1 MLVNGASTTTR
12 KSDYPAAP
20 DRLVGEGESAPSA
33 VPPSISMRPSLPSSG
48 CNQRLSASALRSRP
62 CDWSPR
68 RSDLP
73 SGKRAHLRWL
83 AGVVGLLA
91 FALHPPPA
99 RANHQ
104 QDAEAATLEQ
114 LARREFGELSDAEVK
129 MLHAAP
135 TRDIAWASTNQDPNS
150 VINDPAKAKT
160 WGPERT
166 IRAEIIEWLLSN
178 PQAAKLIH
186 PSGLAVKGARITGEL
201 DLSYLTIN
209 VPVMLTVCS
218 INDGIDLR
226 YARFQSLDL
235 QGSWTGSVNGDQSV
249 SSGDVILRYGHYNE
263 VSFYRA
269 EIGGDLE
276 ATGGE
281 FVGGEPLSVVDATI
295 KGDALFH
302 EGFTTGGVV
311 DFRLARIGRSLS
323 FNNAVFTGRQDNG
336 LNAERATIGEAL
348 YWVEITTTPRT
359 QLDLSNAKAEALWD
373 DEKSWPAAGNL
384 SLDGFVYDQ
393 FTGGPNGSAARLVWL
408 RRQLVAMQSQ
418 PQPYRQLAQVLRRSG
433 RMEGAVNVEIA
444 RENAVTR
451 LDHLSFGQRLW
462 RLALDGIIG
471 YGYRPLRAVWWILGF
486 VIVGTGLFGWGYRER
501 VIAPTE
507 ERAYETF
514 MQTGETPLHYPTF
527 NSLVYSLENFLPVV
541 DLQQGEYWRPNPL
554 HSTTTIRRRQRWTD
568 ETFPARMLRWYLW
581 LHILAGWTITPLLF
595 AGLAGLLR
603 ND

>member
-1 MLVNGASTTTR
+1 
-12 KSDYPAAP
+12 
-20 DRLVGEGESAPSA
+20 
-33 VPPSISMRPSLPSSG
+33 
-48 CNQRLSASALRSRP
+48 
-62 CDWSPR
+62 
-68 RSDLP
+68 
-73 SGKRAHLRWL
+73 LRWL

-418 PQPYRQLAQVLRRSG
+418 PQPYRQLSQVLRSSG

-486 VIVGTGLFGWGYRER
+486 VIVGTGLFDWGYRER

-554 HSTTTIRRRQRWTD
+554 HRTNTIWRRQRWTD